1 MIINPSLLPYGV
13 PQKWSTLHS
22 ICTPTSTQT
31 KLETKSFQ
39 SPASSH
45 YPKSSL
51 TPVDQCGLVI
61 FNAGDYFDQLI
72 LFHILIYILITDMQ
86 WYALS

>member
-1 MIINPSLLPYGV
+1 MEHIHIYLHAHPFK
-13 PQKWSTLHS
+13 QKNT
-22 ICTPTSTQT
+22 I
-31 KLETKSFQ
+31 
-39 SPASSH
+39 
-45 YPKSSL
+45 PKQNLKQKTFILQPLQNFPKFSL